1 MAPSSAQGVPA
12 LEKKVFLAALL
23 FCGALLALLGYAAQ
37 TLGVSVPGCVTNV
50 KPFTAGELLEVGPG
64 RYEAHVVARMWEFE
78 PDVIRVPKGSIVDFY
93 VVSQDVAH
101 GFIIPGK
108 NVNLMALPAAVAYA
122 QARFDAPG
130 TFQIICHEYC
140 GLGHHGMAGSVVV
153 TP

>member
-1 MAPSSAQGVPA
+1 MATPPAQGVPL
-12 LEKKVFLAALL
+12 LEKRIFLAALL
-23 FCGALLALLGYAAQ
+23 FCGALIALLGYAAMK
-37 TLGVSVPGCVTNV
+37 LGVAVPGCVVNV
-50 KPFTAGELLEVGPG
+50 KPFTEGKLIEVGPG

-78 PDVIRVPKGSIVDFY
+78 PDVITVPKGSVVDFY
-93 VVSQDVAH
+93 VISPDVAH

-108 NVNLMALPAAVAYA
+108 NVNLMALPEAVAYA

-130 TFQIICHEYC
+130 AFQIVCHEYC